1 MVCDLAVTE
10 IDFDTGAEALKP
22 EPPDCDADKLH
33 VPAETKVKTKPETVQ
48 TLEVEEEIVTGKPL
62 EEVATSTYGD

>member
-1 MVCDLAVTE
+1 LVPDVAPAKLEVAAV
-10 IDFDTGAEALKP
+10 EA
-22 EPPDCDADKLH
+22 AKLQ